1 VILAP
6 RSPIRRENFQA
17 GLIKPA
23 RAKDVACGSR
33 GWKINVWITPAG
45 ININ

>member
-1 VILAP
+1 V
-6 RSPIRRENFQA
+6 
-17 GLIKPA
+17 IKPA

-33 GWKINVWITPAG
+33 GWNINVWVMPAG